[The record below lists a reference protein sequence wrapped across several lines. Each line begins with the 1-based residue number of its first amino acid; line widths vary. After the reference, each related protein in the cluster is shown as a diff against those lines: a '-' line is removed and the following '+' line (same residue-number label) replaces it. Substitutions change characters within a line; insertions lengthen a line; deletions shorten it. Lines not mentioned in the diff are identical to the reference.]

1 MVSVPAVGTLGRR
14 LTRSSTG
21 IIYDVDLFCEVNRLL
36 DAAVSENTKRAY
48 ASGTRSFD
56 EFRSVYNRSLDWPP
70 SLQDVVD
77 FIAHFSAGLL
87 ATSTV
92 RSYISAVS
100 YRCKIQGFVDPTQSF
115 VVSKLMKGMSRLHNR
130 SDKRLPVTLSL
141 LCDLIKILPAVC
153 SSNFEASLFA
163 AAFSVAFFGFFRV
176 DELVSSS
183 GAGLEHVISIA
194 DVKFLNDNTL
204 VELGLRSSKTDANAE
219 GAVLTLQAVDTL
231 FCPVKL
237 LRRYIALRPSVA
249 GPLFCHFG
257 GQPLTRFQFNSVL
270 CKACCALG
278 IDCSKY
284 RSHSFRIGAVSLA
297 SSKGLSDDEIRACSR
312 WSEASFPFKR
322 YIRIPVRALIR

>member
-21 IIYDVDLFCEVNRLL
+21 IIHDVDLFGEVNRLL

-77 FIAHFSAGLL
+77 FIAHLSAGLL
-87 ATSTV
+87 APSTV

-100 YRCKIQGFVDPTQSF
+100 YRCKIQGFVDPTQTL
-115 VVSKLMKGMSRLHNR
+115 VVSKFMKDMSRLQNR
-130 SDKRLPVTLSL
+130 SDKRLPVTLS

-176 DELVSSS
+176 GELVSSS

-219 GAVLTLQAVDTL
+219 GAVLALQAVDTL
-231 FCPVKL
+231 FCPVGWL
-237 LRRYIALRPSVA
+237 VVLRLNVPVNNFSVMS
-249 GPLFCHFG
+249 G
-257 GQPLTRFQFNSVL
+257 
-270 CKACCALG
+270 
-278 IDCSKY
+278 
-284 RSHSFRIGAVSLA
+284 RSHRFLGN
-297 SSKGLSDDEIRACSR
+297 
-312 WSEASFPFKR
+312 
-322 YIRIPVRALIR
+322 

>member
-1 MVSVPAVGTLGRR
+1 M
-14 LTRSSTG
+14 
-21 IIYDVDLFCEVNRLL
+21 
-36 DAAVSENTKRAY
+36 
-48 ASGTRSFD
+48 
-56 EFRSVYNRSLDWPP
+56 
-70 SLQDVVD
+70 
-77 FIAHFSAGLL
+77 
-87 ATSTV
+87 
-92 RSYISAVS
+92 
-100 YRCKIQGFVDPTQSF
+100 
-115 VVSKLMKGMSRLHNR
+115 
-130 SDKRLPVTLSL
+130 
-141 LCDLIKILPAVC
+141 C

-176 DELVSSS
+176 GELVSSS

-219 GAVLTLQAVDTL
+219 GAVLALQALDTL

-257 GQPLTRFQFNSVL
+257 GQPLTRSQFNSVL

-278 IDCSKY
+278 MDCSKY

-297 SSKGLSDDEIRACSR
+297 SSKGLSDDEIRACGR
-312 WSEASFPFKR
+312 WSEASFTFKR